1 MDSAVDWSLAE
12 RTARELARE
21 GDRAP
26 SAAEQTRLAEA
37 LRIAEHWLDA
47 TGLPAAPDAGVT
59 RVLDRSAWIDTAIV
73 QLRRI
78 VDPIAG
84 ATTEALVGLAS
95 QQLDELGTLLDD
107 EPDALGGALGDA
119 LGGALG
125 GALDLDRIDLTAFG
139 LSPADADAMRE
150 QLRAMLGPDG
160 DVSALLG
167 ATLGAMRGQD
177 PGAMLRPAAATL
189 NALQAGQ
196 VIGSLARQV
205 HGHRDLGVPTAPGS
219 HAGLVAV
226 NVAAT
231 FDGYELADDEIAVAI
246 AVTEAAHRRLHHAV
260 GWLDAHLETLIA
272 RFAAAMTVDEDQLR
286 RVAEQVQQDLD
297 PEDPEAFARALERAG
312 RLRLEPNPAQR
323 AILAQL
329 QTIVAL
335 TGAWARHEARV
346 AVAGRLP
353 DLDRIEEVLRRRRA
367 TRGDGEELL
376 AGLLGLDLQ
385 PPDEG
390 VAERFVTTV
399 LDVLGTDGLRRALA
413 HPENLPDADELAD
426 PGSWLVR
433 AVDEVDVPDDVG
445 ALLGELSELGAAPR
459 EASAA
464 ERGRPDHGGPEDGSD
479 DGSEDGP
486 EADGDARA

>member
-1 MDSAVDWSLAE
+1 MDAAVDWSLAK
-12 RTARELARE
+12 RAAREVAR
-21 GDRAP
+21 GDDRAP
-26 SAAEQTRLAEA
+26 SDEERTRLAEA

-59 RVLDRSAWIDTAIV
+59 GVLDRSAWIDTAIV

-78 VDPIAG
+78 VEPIAR
-84 ATTEALVGLAS
+84 ASTEALIGLAS
-95 QQLDELGTLLDD
+95 QQLGELGTLLDED
-107 EPDALGGALGDA
+107 PDAMR
-119 LGGALG
+119 

-139 LSPADADAMRE
+139 LSEADADAMRE
-150 QLRAMLGPDG
+150 QMRAVLGPDG
-160 DVSALLG
+160 GISELLG

-231 FDGYELADDEIAVAI
+231 FEGYELDAGEVAIAV

-260 GWLDAHLETLIA
+260 GWLDTHVESLVA
-272 RFAAAMTVDEDQLR
+272 RFAAATTVDEDQLR
-286 RVAEQVQQDLD
+286 RVAEQVQHDLD

-312 RLRLEPNPAQR
+312 RLRLEPNPAQQVV
-323 AILAQL
+323 LAQL
-329 QTIVAL
+329 QTIVGL

-353 DLDRIEEVLRRRRA
+353 SLDRIEEVLRRRRA

-376 AGLLGLDLQ
+376 AGLLGLDLH

-413 HPENLPDADELAD
+413 HPENLPDDAELAD

-433 AVDEVDVPDDVG
+433 AADEVEVPDDV
-445 ALLGELSELGAAPR
+445 ASLLGGLGTAPH
-459 EASAA
+459 EASAD
-464 ERGRPDHGGPEDGSD
+464 ERGRPDADASDADASDASD
-479 DGSEDGP
+479 DPDG
-486 EADGDARA
+486 DGDARA